1 MQGNLIGTNIAGT
14 AAIPNSRGG
23 VILITAANNNTIG
36 GTTAGAR
43 NVISGNGSG
52 GILLSNNSIGN
63 VIQGNYIGVD
73 VTGTAPLGN
82 QVAGISLNEQSNN
95 TTIGGLAPGAG
106 NVIANTIGGP
116 GVLIGVDEGGVG
128 VVQTP
133 ILGNRIFSNAAL
145 GIDLAPGNVQGVT
158 PNDAGDADIGP
169 NGLQNFP
176 IITAVISAGNATISG
191 TLNSLASRSFRI
203 EFFAN
208 TSCDPSGFGEGE
220 TFIGTT
226 TVTTDGSGNAS
237 FGPLVLAVPPAQ
249 AVITAT
255 ATDNATSNTSEFS
268 QCAAPGSGATSTAL
282 VSSVNPS
289 TVGQAVTFTATVTG
303 NSPTGTVQFR
313 DGAANLGSPV
323 ALSGGTAAFTTSAL
337 TVGTHAITAVYSGDA
352 GNAGSTSPVLNQTV
366 NGIVITPTTPIPTL
380 SEWATVLLAG
390 LLGWLGLRR
399 LRGRGADSGTGP

>member
-1 MQGNLIGTNIAGT
+1 
-14 AAIPNSRGG
+14 
-23 VILITAANNNTIG
+23 
-36 GTTAGAR
+36 
-43 NVISGNGSG
+43 
-52 GILLSNNSIGN
+52 
-63 VIQGNYIGVD
+63 
-73 VTGTAPLGN
+73 VTGAAPLGN
-82 QVAGISLNEQSNN
+82 QVAGITVVEGSDS

-116 GVLIGVDEGGVG
+116 GVLIGVDEAQIG
-128 VVQTP
+128 VVQSP
-133 ILGNRIFSNAAL
+133 ILGNRIFANSGL
-145 GIDLAPGNVQGVT
+145 GIDLAPPDGMGGIAQGVT

-176 IITAVISAGNATISG
+176 VINAVVSAGNATISG

-255 ATDNATSNTSEFS
+255 ATDNVTSNTSEFS
-268 QCAAPGSGATSTAL
+268 QCAALGPGATSTAL

-303 NSPTGTVQFR
+303 NSPTGTVQFM

-352 GNAGSTSPVLNQTV
+352 SNAGSTSPVLNETV